1 MRVPVEV
8 VQVDVDAVDQAG
20 RTPLVWA
27 ITADKRHCEI
37 VELLLSRG
45 AYVDLFYM
53 DHGTPLHGKHKQD
66 ATVKILLDHHSDV
79 HTTIN

>member
-27 ITADKRHCEI
+27 ITADKSGYLNI
-37 VELLLSRG
+37 VRC
-45 AYVDLFYM
+45 YVD
-53 DHGTPLHGKHKQD
+53 HGANPDIMGFTLYQAIKYE
-66 ATVKILLDHHSDV
+66 V
-79 HTTIN
+79 

>member
-20 RTPLVWA
+20 
-27 ITADKRHCEI
+27 HCEI